1 MNLYLKIKDDQL
13 TARRLSHKNVTKV
26 LTMLLSEAD
35 SKLISK
41 KSESEQHELMLDI
54 ILKYEKSLIK
64 NIETFSANKDY
75 VDELE
80 DELEIIQKYLPK
92 KLTEEQIIAIISN
105 EKFDNFGN
113 FMKYLSSNYKGLF
126 DSKQAKVI
134 WENYQ

>member
-13 TARRLSHKNVTKV
+13 TERKLSDKNVVKV

-41 KSESEQHELMLDI
+41 KPENEQHELMLDI

-64 NIETFSANKDY
+64 NIETFSTKKDY

-92 KLTEEQIIAIISN
+92 KITEEQIIAIISN
-105 EKFDNFGN
+105 EKFNNFGN

-126 DSKQAKVI
+126 DSKQVKFI

>member
-126 DSKQAKVI
+126 DSKQAKFI